1 MWMTRPAAENILRLI
16 NFLAHQSGPVTASR
30 IAQSVN
36 LPRSTVYDLLGV
48 AIAQGYAVHIPEKRR
63 YTLGLRAFELGSG
76 YQRQQPLV
84 LRGTPLL
91 KRLVSDT
98 RLSAHLA
105 VLHGTDVIYLVEE
118 RTRQGPWL
126 VSEVGVRL
134 PAHLT
139 ATGRAILA
147 HLPPAQLRALYPSAK
162 LELVLRTSHGP
173 SSVGELRR
181 ILSTTRRYGYA
192 LEHSEVTE
200 GLSSIARP
208 VFDHTGWPIASVAL
222 TGAHGA
228 VSTQLDQLV
237 SLVSSVATKL
247 SSRTT

>member
-1 MWMTRPAAENILRLI
+1 MTRPAAENILRLI
-16 NFLAHQSGPVTASR
+16 DFLAAQTGPVTASR
-30 IAQSVN
+30 IGNTLS
-36 LPRSTVYDLLGV
+36 LPRSTVYDLLAV
-48 AIAQGYAVHIPEKRR
+48 AIAQGYAVHIPENRR
-63 YTLGLRAFELGSG
+63 YTLGLRAFELGSE

-84 LRGTPLL
+84 LRATPLL

-105 VLHGTDVIYLVEE
+105 VLHGTDVVYLVEE

-147 HLPPAQLRALYPSAK
+147 HLPPAQLRALFPTAK
-162 LELVLRTSHGP
+162 LELVLRTSYGP
-173 SSVGELRR
+173 NSVGELRR
-181 ILSTTRRYGYA
+181 ILSATRRHGYA

-222 TGAHGA
+222 TGSHGA
-228 VSTQLDQLV
+228 VSPQLDHLV
-237 SLVSSVATKL
+237 TLVSSVAMKL

>member
-1 MWMTRPAAENILRLI
+1 MTRPAAENILRLI
-16 NFLAHQSGPVTASR
+16 DFLALQSGPVTASR
-30 IAQSVN
+30 ISQSLN
-36 LPRSTVYDLLGV
+36 LPRSTVYDLLSV
-48 AIAQGYAVHIPEKRR
+48 AKAQGYAVHIPEKRR
-63 YTLGLRAFELGSG
+63 YALGLRAYELGSG

-147 HLPPAQLRALYPSAK
+147 YLPPAQLRALYPSAK
-162 LELVLRTSHGP
+162 LELVLRTSDGP
-173 SSVGELRR
+173 SSVSELRR
-181 ILSTTRRYGYA
+181 ILSNTRRDGYA
-192 LEHSEVTE
+192 LEHNEVTE

-222 TGAHGA
+222 TGSHGT
-228 VSTQLDQLV
+228 VSTQLNHLD

-247 SSRTT
+247 SSRTS

>member
-1 MWMTRPAAENILRLI
+1 MTRPAAENILRLI
-16 NFLAHQSGPVTASR
+16 DFLAAQSGPVTASR
-30 IAQSVN
+30 ISQSLG
-36 LPRSTVYDLLGV
+36 LPRSTVYDLLAV
-48 AIAQGYAVHIPEKRR
+48 AIAGGYAVHIPEKRR
-63 YTLGLRAFELGSG
+63 YALGLRAFELGSG
-76 YQRQQPLV
+76 FQRQQPLV

-162 LELVLRTSHGP
+162 LELVLRTPVGP

-181 ILSTTRRYGYA
+181 VLSATRRHGYA

-208 VFDHTGWPIASVAL
+208 AFDHTGWPIASVAL
-222 TGAHGA
+222 TGSHGA
-228 VSTQLDQLV
+228 VSAQLDHLDA
-237 SLVSSVATKL
+237 LVSSVATKL
-247 SSRTT
+247 SNRTT